1 MAALT
6 TSPAPAAAPA
16 PQAKTEPRP
25 AWRQRLSRWE
35 VRYSPYLFVS
45 PYFVL
50 FAAFGLFPLLFTVWV
65 SLHDWSLLGEHTW
78 VGLDNYRELLGAEY
92 FRNAL
97 FNTVGIFVLA
107 TVPQITLA
115 LGLAALLDRQL
126 RFRTFWRLGV
136 LMPTVTSVA
145 AVGIIFALIFARD
158 TGMVNW
164 LLGFVGV
171 DEPINWHADKWSS
184 WLAIATMVDW
194 RWTGYNALILLAA
207 LQAVPRELYEAA
219 EVDGASTWR
228 QFWSVTVPMLRPTIV
243 FVVIIATIYG
253 TQIFTEPLLFNSGA
267 GAMLGGTTRQFQ
279 TVAMYMVENGFTN
292 LELGYASAVA
302 WVVFLVIALL
312 SAINLVLLRRIRGV
326 DS

>member
-1 MAALT
+1 MT
-6 TSPAPAAAPA
+6 TAPLVEDAAPA
-16 PQAKTEPRP
+16 RAPRP
-25 AWRQRLSRWE
+25 PWRQRLSRWD
-35 VRYSPYLFVS
+35 VRLAPYLFVS
-45 PYFVL
+45 PYFLL
-50 FAAFGLFPLLFTVWV
+50 FAVFGLFPLLFTLWV

-78 VGLDNYRELLGAEY
+78 AGLDNYRELLGAEY

-97 FNTVGIFVLA
+97 VNTLGIFVLA
-107 TVPQITLA
+107 TVPQILLA

-158 TGMVNW
+158 TGLANW
-164 LLGFVGV
+164 LLSFVGV
-171 DEPINWHADKWSS
+171 DDPVNWQANRWSS

-207 LQAVPRELYEAA
+207 LQAVPRDLYEAA
-219 EVDGASTWR
+219 ECDGAGVWR
-228 QFWSVTVPMLRPTIV
+228 QFRSITVPMLRPTLV

-253 TQIFTEPLLFNSGA
+253 LQVFTEPLLFNSGA
-267 GAMLGGTTRQFQ
+267 GAMLGGTTRQSQ
-279 TVAMYMVENGFTN
+279 TLAMYLVENGFTN

-302 WVVFLVIALL
+302 WVVFLVIAVL
-312 SAINLVLLRRIRGV
+312 SAVNLLLLRRIRGV
-326 DS
+326 E